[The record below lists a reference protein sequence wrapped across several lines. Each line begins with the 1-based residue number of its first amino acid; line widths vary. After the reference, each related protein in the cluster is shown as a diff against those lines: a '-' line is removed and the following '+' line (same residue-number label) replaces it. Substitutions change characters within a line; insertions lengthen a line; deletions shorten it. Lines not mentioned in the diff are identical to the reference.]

1 MYFSIKRIERFI
13 NKRKP
18 RGMIFVGKKMA
29 ASFILSKNAWDIK
42 ELCYHIGI
50 ITLIINHH
58 FHSIYSKEVT

>member
-1 MYFSIKRIERFI
+1 
-13 NKRKP
+13 
-18 RGMIFVGKKMA
+18 MIFVGKKMA